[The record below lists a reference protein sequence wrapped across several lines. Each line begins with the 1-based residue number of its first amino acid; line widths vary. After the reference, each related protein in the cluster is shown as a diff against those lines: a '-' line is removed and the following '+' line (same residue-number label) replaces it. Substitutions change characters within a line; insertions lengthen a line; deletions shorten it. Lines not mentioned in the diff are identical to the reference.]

1 MRIAVLGDVHGNR
14 FALEAVLQEIEAS
27 KPDAVINL
35 GDQVW
40 GGADPAGA
48 WALQRDLESVRVR
61 GNTDEFL
68 VPSEQFAPVKPQI
81 EWLRSQL
88 DPDVPAALEALP
100 ITAELAGGEVLACH
114 GAPSS
119 PWQALFM
126 TQKDGETRPATHAEM
141 LEQIA
146 GFPKARVVIVGHTHQ
161 ENIAAR
167 HGITL
172 VNAGPVSRQS
182 DGLLHARWVLLEH
195 RAQAWQVQFHR
206 VQYDHEAAARWALA
220 HAPDG
225 AKEAEQLR
233 TGRFPS

>member
-1 MRIAVLGDVHGNR
+1 MRVAVLGDVHGNR

-48 WALQRDLESVRVR
+48 WALQRDLESVCVR

-119 PWQALFM
+119 PWEALFM
-126 TQKDGETRPATHAEM
+126 TQKDAETRPATHAEM

-146 GFPKARVVIVGHTHQ
+146 GFPKARVVIVGHKHQ
-161 ENIAAR
+161 RNITAR
-167 HGITL
+167 HHVG
-172 VNAGPVSRQS
+172 Q
-182 DGLLHARWVLLEH
+182 RWPGV
-195 RAQAWQVQFHR
+195 
-206 VQYDHEAAARWALA
+206 
-220 HAPDG
+220 P
-225 AKEAEQLR
+225 AE
-233 TGRFPS
+233 